1 MSKTPDQKWQEAITG
16 YKKKCQKILSISES
30 IRYVG
35 LINEHGR
42 TLTGI
47 IRPGTIPL
55 LKSNQA
61 RDEFFLIS
69 TLLSMRRAN
78 CSAIGDMESAVFK
91 HKKIILVLFQRKE
104 GLYYITVDE
113 ETTFES
119 LAKII
124 AGIKKII

>member
-1 MSKTPDQKWQEAITG
+1 MSKTPNQKWQEEIIN
-16 YKKKCQKILSISES
+16 YKKKCQRILLISPS
-30 IRYVG
+30 IRYAG

-42 TLTGI
+42 TLTGV
-47 IRPGTIPL
+47 IRQETSPL

-78 CSAIGDMESAVFK
+78 CAAIGDMESAVFK

-104 GLYYITVDE
+104 GLYYITVDK
-113 ETTFES
+113 ETTFEA

-124 AGIKKII
+124 AEIKKII